1 MGSRHRICS
10 RRRGGTAIDTVKVAL
25 LLTAAGHVTAPYKY
39 PRIVHFVD
47 ALPKTVSGKIQR
59 YELRRLTAASHQPS
73 VHKETP

>member
-1 MGSRHRICS
+1 MKQAGSYDFLHIGAVRWGLDIAS
-10 RRRGGTAIDTVKVAL
+10 AAAAEVERRGVR
-25 LLTAAGHVTAPYKY
+25 PY

-59 YELRRLTAASHQPS
+59 NELRRLTAASHQPS